1 MYIALVPMETGRLFP
16 SLESFHHI
24 LIGHPH
30 LSRAT
35 DCKTL
40 YWVGLHRSCRGGRSR
55 CGGGEGRGGAEE
67 RSGGG
72 CGGGG
77 GRRGAGVVVE
87 REEEVQK
94 NKVKEVEE
102 VKEDGEKEV
111 VVERKEEV
119 QKNEVGVVK
128 VEVEEVEVEEVMVK
142 GK

>member
-1 MYIALVPMETGRLFP
+1 M
-16 SLESFHHI
+16 
-24 LIGHPH
+24 
-30 LSRAT
+30 
-35 DCKTL
+35 
-40 YWVGLHRSCRGGRSR
+40 
-55 CGGGEGRGGAEE
+55 
-67 RSGGG
+67 
-72 CGGGG
+72 
-77 GRRGAGVVVE
+77 E